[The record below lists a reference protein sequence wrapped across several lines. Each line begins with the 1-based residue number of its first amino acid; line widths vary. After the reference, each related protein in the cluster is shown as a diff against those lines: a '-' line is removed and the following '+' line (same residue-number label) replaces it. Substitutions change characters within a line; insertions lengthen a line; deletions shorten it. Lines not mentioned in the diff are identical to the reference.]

1 MWALNWA
8 SEAPRTKP
16 DAPGREVRAE
26 RSEKKNPAP
35 FSYETGLPG
44 LERLEI

>member
-1 MWALNWA
+1 MWEEANWT

-16 DAPGREVRAE
+16 GALRRELRAE
-26 RSEKKNPAP
+26 RSEKNPAP
-35 FSYETGLPG
+35 LSYETGLLG